1 MVKMTETLG
10 HFTCNLCGSR
20 TESKAG
26 IDDHESSSC
35 TVCGSSAR
43 FRAIALALSRA
54 LFGLDLPMTKFP
66 VLKSV
71 RGLGI
76 SDSEMIAGPLA
87 RCFTYINTHY
97 DREPTFDLMRP
108 DEREFGR
115 YDFVLCSDV
124 LEHVPPPPD
133 TAFETLSRLLK
144 PTGFLILTVPYTL
157 DPATIEHFPDLGP
170 FGMAEVDGE
179 TVLVSRS
186 GENGYRVFDHLT
198 FHGGPGFTLEMRVY
212 SEADLRAKLAAA
224 GLPEVRSQ
232 AQGSRKFG
240 VAFPGPW
247 SLPLLASRGP
257 FALCASG
264 ITELVEQW
272 TAHPNLLT
280 MLRESRW
287 IKIGR
292 VFGVGPRLPRLRV

>member
-1 MVKMTETLG
+1 MTETLG
-10 HFTCNLCGSR
+10 RFTCNLCGSI

-26 IDDHESSSC
+26 IDDHESSTC
-35 TVCGSSAR
+35 AVCGSSAR

-54 LFGLDLPMTKFP
+54 LFGLDLPVTGFP

-76 SDSEMIAGPLA
+76 GDSEMIAGPLA
-87 RCFTYINTHY
+87 RCFNYINTHY

-108 DEREFGR
+108 GECEFGR

-144 PTGFLILTVPYTL
+144 PSGFLIITVPYTL
-157 DPATIEHFPDLGP
+157 DSATVEHFPDLEP
-170 FGMAEVDGE
+170 FGMAEVNGQ

-224 GLPEVRSQ
+224 GFLEVRSQ
-232 AQGSRKFG
+232 VRGSRQFG
-240 VAFPGPW
+240 VAFAGPC
-247 SLPLLASRGP
+247 SLPLLARRGP
-257 FALCASG
+257 FALCSSG
-264 ITELVEQW
+264 ITELMEQW
-272 TAHPNLLT
+272 TAQRNLLD
-280 MLRESRW
+280 MVRESRW

-292 VFGVGPRLPRLRV
+292 GFGVGPRLTRPRL